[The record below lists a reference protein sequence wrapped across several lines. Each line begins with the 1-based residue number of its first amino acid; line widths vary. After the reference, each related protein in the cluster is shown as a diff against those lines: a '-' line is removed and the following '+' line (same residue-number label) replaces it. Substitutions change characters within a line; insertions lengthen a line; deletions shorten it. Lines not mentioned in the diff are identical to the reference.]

1 MGYKYAIFLLHS
13 KRKLLLSIIL
23 VWAAALSLCS
33 SVTQLSWLVSGEK
46 VITPSDSGISQLN
59 KGPNYASV
67 ECAKVVESN
76 SEAKKTSHIL
86 NDMNDEYM
94 LNPCKA
100 KIWFVIEL
108 CESIAA
114 NQIEIANYE
123 LFSSMP
129 KDFSVYFSDTYPAS
143 NWKPVGEFTAADS
156 RTLQAFDLNN
166 VGFGKFIKVELHSH
180 YGNEHYCPISEVK
193 VYGESM
199 VEEYEKK
206 KDPNKSATDLALLSA
221 SASIMRKLRR
231 KTSALRVYRNMM
243 MKSTA
248 CGLQPS
254 TTDEVEDEDN
264 IESQGTSIALSGPA
278 LKSATFA
285 TGKSPGSNGNGS
297 GIEGVSFGPSG
308 ASGSQGGL
316 NGAVGTANSNS
327 DGSNKKKKK
336 PTLPQ
341 PTPAPGLRAS
351 VFVELSNQV
360 KALETSLKTQI
371 DEMQRRL
378 KEARSGKQ
386 VLESEFS
393 KLQLQ
398 FRSFVLI
405 VISYFVYTW
414 MLVLM

>member
-1 MGYKYAIFLLHS
+1 MTLPQSTYL
-13 KRKLLLSIIL
+13 
-23 VWAAALSLCS
+23 AL
-33 SVTQLSWLVSGEK
+33 GEK
-46 VITPSDSGISQLN
+46 INTPSDSGNSQMN

-114 NQIEIANYE
+114 KQIEIANYE

-156 RTLQAFDLNN
+156 RTLQAYDLNN

-221 SASIMRKLRR
+221 SASIMRKLKR
-231 KTSALRVYRNMM
+231 KTSAIRVYRNMM

-254 TTDEVEDEDN
+254 TTDEVEDEEN
-264 IESQGTSIALSGPA
+264 VEAHGTSIAVSGPA
-278 LKSATFA
+278 IKAASVVI
-285 TGKSPGSNGNGS
+285 GKSTPSGNGS
-297 GIEGVSFGPSG
+297 GLEGVSFGPSG
-308 ASGSQGGL
+308 VGVSQGGL
-316 NGAVGTANSNS
+316 NGGVGAGSSMS
-327 DGSNKKKKK
+327 DGSTKKKKK
-336 PTLPQ
+336 PLVPQ
-341 PTPAPGLRAS
+341 TTPAPGLRAS

-371 DEMQRRL
+371 DDMQRRL
-378 KEARSGKQ
+378 KEARNGKQ
-386 VLESEFS
+386 MLESEFS
-393 KLQLQ
+393 RLQLQ

-405 VISYFVYTW
+405 VISYFVYEW